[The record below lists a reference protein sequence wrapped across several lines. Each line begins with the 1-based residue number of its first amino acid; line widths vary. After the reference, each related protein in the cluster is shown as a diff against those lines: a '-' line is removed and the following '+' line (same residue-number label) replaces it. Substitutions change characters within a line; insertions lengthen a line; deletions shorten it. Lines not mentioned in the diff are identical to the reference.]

1 MPWAPKTYMFI
12 EVFMG
17 YIYNL
22 VFQVAFRSNP
32 LFLSMG
38 FLEVFSMGFSSHILC
53 LPLQEVGWTFVGL
66 LHFSVRLHRTCSIGE
81 YRPRLGHCRIK
92 AEVFKLIYGFLD
104 FFLKENPKEIPRVVA
119 TQIFFMFIPNPWG
132 NDPV

>member
-1 MPWAPKTYMFI
+1 MSQLCFSPSSRRFAALPSFVSKTKHAMGPQNLHVYRGFY
-12 EVFMG
+12 G

-22 VFQVAFRSNP
+22 VFQVAFHSNRY
-32 LFLSMG
+32 FFNG
-38 FLEVFSMGFSSHILC
+38 FFGSFFHGFFVPYFVKLR
-53 LPLQEVGWTFVGL
+53 LQEVRWTFVGL

-104 FFLKENPKEIPRVVA
+104 FFLKRKP
-119 TQIFFMFIPNPWG
+119 
-132 NDPV
+132 

>member
-1 MPWAPKTYMFI
+1 MGTYITWF
-12 EVFMG
+12 
-17 YIYNL
+17 
-22 VFQVAFRSNP
+22 FRWPSIQTAI
-32 LFLSMG
+32 FSMG

-53 LPLQEVGWTFVGL
+53 LPLQEVRWTFVGL

-104 FFLKENPKEIPRVVA
+104 FFFKENPKEIPRVVA
-119 TQIFFMFIPNPWG
+119 TQLFFMFIPNPWG
-132 NDPV
+132 NDPI